1 MKIASKLFVLL
12 LVSVVL
18 LLTSGTI
25 GIAAEDISPA
35 VPSIASFI
43 LPGAGQ
49 FINDQPDKALTHFLI
64 IVGIDSATIFLSRSP
79 MGYALNYSLGTAL
92 HLAWSGYSAYDAYR
106 VAEEKNRS
114 IFDSSLNSNSE
125 PVYSVDLVDSSLE
138 LSTGAPEL
146 SVSSVSEVSQ

>member
-1 MKIASKLFVLL
+1 MKTTSKLFVLL

-49 FINDQPDKALTHFLI
+49 FINDQPNKALTHFVVG
-64 IVGIDSATIFLSRSP
+64 VGIYSAYSLPFIWKSP
-79 MGYALNYSLGTAL
+79 LIRILPALN
-92 HLAWSGYSAYDAYR
+92 LAWSGYSAYDAYR

-146 SVSSVSEVSQ
+146 SVSSVSETRQ